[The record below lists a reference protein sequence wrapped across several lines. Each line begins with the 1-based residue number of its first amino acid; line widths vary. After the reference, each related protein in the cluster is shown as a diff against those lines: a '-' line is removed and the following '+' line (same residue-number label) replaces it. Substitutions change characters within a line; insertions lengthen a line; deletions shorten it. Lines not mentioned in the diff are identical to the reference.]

1 MTERK
6 MPFLNKWAFRLWWLP
21 RMLMLLLLLLL
32 LLVLPVLVGLAA
44 IGIAPAQ
51 QLLLGMFALLERWLT
66 EIKTDAERLSRPIN
80 KEGG

>member
-21 RMLMLLLLLLL
+21 RMLMLLLLLLA
-32 LLVLPVLVGLAA
+32 LPVLVGLAA

-51 QLLLGMFALLERWLT
+51 QLLLGTYALLERWLT
-66 EIKTDAERLSRPIN
+66 EIKADIDRLSRPIN
-80 KEGG
+80 KEGP